1 MYYELNVIGELMLIG
16 YARTSTVEQEAGL
29 EAQIRELDKLG
40 VDKAFSEQVSSVADR
55 EVLRECIDYCR
66 EGDTLVVTKLDRLA
80 RSVANLCDIQ
90 KQLESKGV
98 ELRIADMGLDTATPQ
113 GKLMLNVFG
122 AVAQFEREVM
132 LERQREGIA
141 KAKKEGKY
149 KGRKPT
155 SDDVKDQVKQL
166 LEQGSKPS
174 EIMSITGIGKTTFY
188 KVKREIQS

>member
-1 MYYELNVIGELMLIG
+1 MNTIGEFMLIG

-29 EAQIRELDKLG
+29 EAQERELDKLG
-40 VDKAFSEQVSSVADR
+40 VDKLFSEQVSSVGER
-55 EVLRECIDYCR
+55 EVLQECIRFCR

-155 SDDVKDQVKQL
+155 SDDVKDQVREL
-166 LEQGSKPS
+166 LAQGKKPA
-174 EIMSITGIGKTTFY
+174 EIISLTGIGKTTFY
-188 KVKREIQS
+188 KVKKEFQS